1 MRKKPCSICRKWFT
15 PDHRVGTRQ
24 KTCSEEC
31 REERRRR
38 KQAEWRRKNPEY
50 FTSRRLKERSRRA
63 VEADRAAVQA
73 IEDIKA
79 GRPPPPFEERPRPPH
94 PVRMGGEL
102 SRLPWHAM
110 QSEIG
115 IETTD
120 SIALV
125 AKVMLRLVQSEKS
138 TEVTEN
144 TREPPRLQ
152 KEVTQTE
159 IPPVP
164 GS

>member
-1 MRKKPCSICRKWFT
+1 MRKKPCSNCRKWFT
-15 PDHRVGTRQ
+15 PDRRVGTRQ

-38 KQAEWRRKNPEY
+38 TQAEWRRRNPEY
-50 FTSRRLKERSRRA
+50 FKARWLRERSRRA
-63 VEADRAAVQA
+63 AEADQAAAQV

-79 GRPPPPFEERPRPPH
+79 GRPPTPPEKRSRPPS
-94 PVRMGGEL
+94 VIRMVGEL
-102 SRLPWHAM
+102 GRLPWQAM

-115 IETTD
+115 IEVTD
-120 SIALV
+120 SIAVV
-125 AKVMLRLVQSEKS
+125 AKVMLRLVQSEKR
-138 TEVTEN
+138 TEVIEN
-144 TREPPRLQ
+144 KREPPRLRE
-152 KEVTQTE
+152 EVTQSE

>member
-15 PDHRVGTRQ
+15 PDRRVGSRQ

-31 REERRRR
+31 RKEWRRR
-38 KQAEWRRKNPEY
+38 KQTEWRENNPEY
-50 FTSRRLKERSRRA
+50 FKARWLKERSRRA
-63 VEADRAAVQA
+63 AEADQAAANV

-79 GRPPPPFEERPRPPH
+79 GREPAPLKERPRPPS
-94 PVRMGGEL
+94 VIRMCGEL
-102 SRLPWHAM
+102 RRIPWRAM

-115 IETTD
+115 IEVTD
-120 SIALV
+120 SIMVV
-125 AKVMLRLVQSEKS
+125 AKVMLQAVQSEKKA
-138 TEVTEN
+138 EVTEN
-144 TREPPRLQ
+144 KREPPRLR
-152 KEVTQTE
+152 KEVAQTQ

>member
-15 PDHRVGTRQ
+15 PDRRVGSRQ
-24 KTCSEEC
+24 KTCSDEC
-31 REERRRR
+31 RKERRRR
-38 KQAEWRRKNPEY
+38 KQAEWREKNPEY
-50 FTSRRLKERSRRA
+50 FKARWLKERSRRA
-63 VEADRAAVQA
+63 AEAERAAVQA

-79 GRPPPPFEERPRPPH
+79 GRPPPPFEERPRPPN
-94 PVRMGGEL
+94 PIRMCGEL
-102 SRLPWHAM
+102 SRLPWRAM

-120 SIALV
+120 YIAV
-125 AKVMLRLVQSEKS
+125 VTKVILRLVQSEKES
-138 TEVTEN
+138 EVIEN
-144 TREPPRLQ
+144 TREPPRVQ
-152 KEVTQTE
+152 KEVAQTQ